1 MRKLKAAV
9 VGFGN
14 IGSIDADIYS
24 KLESVDLTAVCD
36 TDQEKADEAA
46 TKFNCKAFY
55 SVDSLLAEKPM
66 RLQVCVQKVKKMVGI
81 TICLPFNF

>member
-1 MRKLKAAV
+1 MRKLKVAV
-9 VGFGN
+9 VGVGN
-14 IGSIDADIYS
+14 IGSIHADIYS

-55 SVDSLLAEKPM
+55 MLIHCWLRSQW
-66 RLQVCVQKVKKMVGI
+66 RLQYVYKR
-81 TICLPFNF
+81 